1 MCDAAFSRYS
11 PATPTHF
18 VRMRQI
24 HLVHKRQPSYTCRMR
39 DKTSL
44 DVRNMSK
51 IRTAILGYGR
61 SGSTMHAGAIEKIDA
76 FDMVAVCDIDPKRR
90 TQASERFDCTPY
102 ADYHEMLAKEE
113 LDLVCVITRNDQHCD
128 MACDCLKAGV
138 NVLVT
143 KPWAANQ
150 AEAERMV
157 LTARRTGK
165 KLLPWL
171 PARWG
176 SELQRLKAL
185 QQEDAI
191 GNIFTLRRTVASFG
205 TRCDWQT
212 ESKFAGGYLLNWGP
226 HIVDPLILLAG
237 GKVKHVFGRLKQT
250 INPGDVEDLFLAIIT
265 MDNGVTVQVEHTIS
279 LAPMPSWIAQG
290 DRGTITIDGKEMTI
304 VRGEPAC
311 PDDPTKFQT
320 MKAEGNETTRE
331 TLAGKTYGDEDE
343 IYEEIAAAVRGEQE
357 FAVKPEDALELS
369 RILDAIR
376 TSNAEDRVVN
386 L

>member
-1 MCDAAFSRYS
+1 M
-11 PATPTHF
+11 
-18 VRMRQI
+18 
-24 HLVHKRQPSYTCRMR
+24 
-39 DKTSL
+39 
-44 DVRNMSK
+44 NK

-61 SGSTMHAGAIEKIDA
+61 SGSTMHAGPIEKIDG
-76 FDMVAVCDIDPKRR
+76 FDMAAVCDIDPKRR
-90 TQASERFDCTPY
+90 EQAFERFGCTVY
-102 ADYHEMLAKEE
+102 EDYHEMLKKEK
-113 LDLVCVITRNDQHCD
+113 LDLVCVITRNDQHCE
-128 MACDCLKAGV
+128 MSCDCLKAGA

-150 AEAERMV
+150 GEAEHMV
-157 LTARRTGK
+157 SIARKSGK

-176 SELQRLKAL
+176 SDLQRLKTL

-191 GNIFTLRRTVASFG
+191 GNIFTIRRTVASFG

-226 HIVDPLILLAG
+226 HIVDPPILLAG
-237 GKVKHVFGRLKQT
+237 GKVKNVFGRLKQT
-250 INPGDVEDLFLAIIT
+250 INPGDVEDLFIAIIT
-265 MDNGVTVQVEHTIS
+265 MDNGVTVQVEYTIS

-304 VRGEPAC
+304 IKNEPAN
-311 PDDPTKFQT
+311 PEDPTQFTT
-320 MKAEGNETTRE
+320 MTANDNATIEE
-331 TLAGKTYGDEDE
+331 TLGGNTYGDEYE
-343 IYEEIAAAVRGEQE
+343 IYKEIAAAVRGEQD

-376 TSNAEDRVVN
+376 TSSAEDQVVN